1 MIKRV
6 ILNCYKVQKLLSS
19 QRLDLHCPPIS
30 PPSAISEGKSEASVS
45 WCLTNCSCN
54 CQRKLVYVGVT
65 DNIMYTLQ
73 RLQPSLLQPQSPPPH
88 SQVTVLGEKFV
99 TSNQAIYNLTV
110 SVEGLMPE
118 DLETGDT

>member
-1 MIKRV
+1 M
-6 ILNCYKVQKLLSS
+6 
-19 QRLDLHCPPIS
+19 
-30 PPSAISEGKSEASVS
+30 
-45 WCLTNCSCN
+45 
-54 CQRKLVYVGVT
+54 GVT

-88 SQVTVLGEKFV
+88 SQVTVLGENFV

-110 SVEGLMPE
+110 NVEGLMPE

>member
-1 MIKRV
+1 M
-6 ILNCYKVQKLLSS
+6 
-19 QRLDLHCPPIS
+19 
-30 PPSAISEGKSEASVS
+30 
-45 WCLTNCSCN
+45 
-54 CQRKLVYVGVT
+54 GVT

-73 RLQPSLLQPQSPPPH
+73 RLQPSLLQPQSPPPPH